1 MLAVLST
8 LVNSE
13 EEKTM
18 QDLTNVDEDY
28 KLWVLLRQVRDTIFA
43 AREVELR
50 PYGTSPMHAAVLFVM
65 QAIGSEAMPAEI
77 ARWLLRSPNTVSD
90 LLDRMERAGL
100 VARTRDPDRKNVT
113 RVTITDKGRQTYS
126 DSMKLESVHRIMS
139 CLSKD
144 ERQQLRSYLER
155 LRTEALKPAVVST
168 RQVPFP

>member
-18 QDLTNVDEDY
+18 QDLSNVDDDY
-28 KLWVLLRQVRDTIFA
+28 RLWVLLHQAKDTIFA

-50 PYGTSPMHAAVLFVM
+50 QYGTSPMHAAVLFIIR
-65 QAIGSEAMPAEI
+65 AIGSEVTPAKI

-100 VARTRDPDRKNVT
+100 VRKTRDLDRKNVT
-113 RVTITDKGRQTYS
+113 RVTITDKGRQAHN

-139 CLSKD
+139 CLSKE
-144 ERQQLRSYLER
+144 ERQQLWSILQK
-155 LRTEALKPAVVST
+155 LRDEALKPAVVSP
-168 RQVPFP
+168 RQVPWP

>member
-18 QDLTNVDEDY
+18 QDLSNVDEDY
-28 KLWVLLRQVRDTIFA
+28 RLWVLLHQAKDTIFA

-50 PYGTSPMHAAVLFVM
+50 PYGTSPMHAAVLFIM
-65 QAIGSEAMPAEI
+65 QAIGSEVTPAKI
-77 ARWLLRSPNTVSD
+77 AKWLLRSPNTVSD

-100 VARTRDPDRKNVT
+100 VRKTRDSARKNVI
-113 RVTITDKGRQTYS
+113 RVTITDKGRQAHN

-139 CLSKD
+139 CLSKE
-144 ERQQLRSYLER
+144 ERQQLWSILQK
-155 LRTEALKPAVVST
+155 LRDEALKPAVVSP
-168 RQVPFP
+168 RQVPWP

>member
-1 MLAVLST
+1 
-8 LVNSE
+8 
-13 EEKTM
+13 M

-113 RVTITDKGRQTYS
+113 RVTITEKGRQTYS

-139 CLSKD
+139 CLSKE
-144 ERQQLRSYLER
+144 ERQQLRSILQK
-155 LRTEALKPAVVST
+155 LRDEALKPAIVST
-168 RQVPFP
+168 RHVPFP